1 MVDYR
6 SVLRVYNQ
14 KTMLVQSNVAQLCG
28 CQNKDEY
35 IKSIFTILQRD
46 NADSTAIRAAI
57 KQCLEID

>member
-1 MVDYR
+1 M
-6 SVLRVYNQ
+6 
-14 KTMLVQSNVAQLCG
+14 AQLCG

-46 NADSTAIRAAI
+46 NADSAAIRAAI